1 MGAAPTNR
9 ALASACSPSQL
20 PNYFQ
25 VGVIGFIPQTPREG
39 GVLSFCFVSQFQI
52 ARPRF
57 TADQLRWISVTL
69 WVLGA
74 LPAARR
80 EARVSGKQPRPS
92 RPVREC
98 KTCEIWGI
106 LGPAL
111 QMGVSTHKQR
121 GPAKKIEFGEPGKG
135 PAALEGASEKVRGR
149 AVLGE
154 IA

>member
-1 MGAAPTNR
+1 MVCSHRGHAVGAAPTNR

-57 TADQLRWISVTL
+57 TADQLRWIGVTL

-106 LGPAL
+106 LGPCKWGLVHTNTGALRRKLNFGNLERAL
-111 QMGVSTHKQR
+111 QLWK
-121 GPAKKIEFGEPGKG
+121 EPLK
-135 PAALEGASEKVRGR
+135 R
-149 AVLGE
+149 
-154 IA
+154 